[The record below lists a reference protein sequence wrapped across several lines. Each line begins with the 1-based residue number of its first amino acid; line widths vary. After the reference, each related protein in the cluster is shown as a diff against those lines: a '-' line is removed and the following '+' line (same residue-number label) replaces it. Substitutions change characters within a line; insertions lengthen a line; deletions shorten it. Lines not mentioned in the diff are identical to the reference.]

1 MVEQSDGWL
10 GRAAA
15 GRARAQRGAAVRR
28 ARQGAW
34 VLAGEGARVCRPP
47 EASRAVRDNARLLGH
62 APAALSALP
71 LYLNGKFSAQPLTG
85 VQRVARE
92 TVRALDD
99 LAPAS
104 ASLLLPAAGRAP
116 ALRHLQAS
124 RVGSAGL
131 PLHVWE
137 QVALPWATR
146 DGWLLNL
153 AGAAPALA
161 RKQTCVIHDAAVFDH
176 PEAYRPAFVHWY
188 RFLFRWLARR
198 RAVQLVTV
206 SAFSQQRLAAALGVD
221 ASRIAVVPNGGDHLD
236 AVLPDAACLQRL
248 GLERG
253 RFLLAVGSA
262 NPTKNLPRLVRAY
275 ARSGLAPGVKLVLVG
290 GTRRHVFAATDE
302 GEAQGVLHAG
312 VLGDAQLKALYG
324 AALGLVVP
332 SLYEGFGLPPLEAM
346 ACGCPVAAA
355 EAASLPEVCGDAALY
370 FDPRSE
376 DAIAG
381 ALCRLQADA
390 PLRERLRAA
399 GCERA
404 AAFTWRASAA
414 RLLQLVGEA
423 SAA

>member
-1 MVEQSDGWL
+1 MGLGW
-10 GRAAA
+10 G
-15 GRARAQRGAAVRR
+15 GTC
-28 ARQGAW
+28 
-34 VLAGEGARVCRPP
+34 VCRPP

-62 APAALSALP
+62 AAAALSALP

-92 TVRALDD
+92 IVRALDD

-161 RKQTCVIHDAAVFDH
+161 QRQICVIHDAAVFDH
-176 PEAYRPAFVHWY
+176 PEAYRPAFVRWY
-188 RFLFRWLARR
+188 RFLFRWLARHG
-198 RAVQLVTV
+198 AQLLTV

-221 ASRIAVVPNGGDHLD
+221 ASRIAVVPNGADHLD
-236 AVLPDAACLQRL
+236 QVRPEVACLERL

-275 ARSGLAPGVKLVLVG
+275 ARSGLAQGVKLVLAG
-290 GTRRHVFAATDE
+290 GTRPQVFAATDE
-302 GEAQGVLHAG
+302 ADAPGVLHVG

-324 AALGLVVP
+324 AALGLVFP

-355 EAASLPEVCGDAALY
+355 KAASLPEVCGDAALY
-370 FDPRSE
+370 FDPRAE
-376 DAIAG
+376 DDIAD
-381 ALCRLQADA
+381 ALSRLQADA

-399 GCERA
+399 GRERA

-414 RLLQLVGEA
+414 RLLQLVDGA
-423 SAA
+423 RAA